1 MKLSIAEVERQFSAQ
16 ANHSLPDMMV
26 RDNYLGKAGRLSR
39 GGRGPNA
46 PVPTRRD
53 FARIILGIV
62 SSRQAKTVVAGFER
76 TRALKLAV
84 HRIEVGG
91 VSKITDPPIPYE
103 TSLEDALLY
112 CLNLCAT
119 DNRYRLVE
127 LKVEQS
133 EFSPQAVL
141 ALVYRE
147 EGASAGLEEATSM
160 MCFVGPPAPEGR
172 RPNAIEYDARIREH
186 ALKIMVDLY
195 ALSIQPEREDGP
207 PAGTGEPVSFDNDD
221 LMQAAKPTTKP
232 SDDLPRATTPTATDD
247 LSKSSV
253 CVNELQPRSKSHGR
267 SSGESPLPPTEI
279 FDDDPPYP
287 RPDPV
292 AAPAA

>member
-1 MKLSIAEVERQFSAQ
+1 MKLSIAEVERQFSRQ

-53 FARIILGIV
+53 FAVMILGLV
-62 SSRQAKTVVAGFER
+62 SSRQAKTVVSGFER
-76 TRALKLAV
+76 ARALKLVV

-91 VSKITDPPIPYE
+91 VSNITDPPIPYE
-103 TSLEDALLY
+103 TSLEDALVY

-119 DNRYRLVE
+119 DNRFRLAE

-141 ALVYRE
+141 AFVYRE

-160 MCFVGPPAPEGR
+160 MCFVGTPAPEGR

-207 PAGTGEPVSFDNDD
+207 PAGTGEPVS
-221 LMQAAKPTTKP
+221 LGTEL
-232 SDDLPRATTPTATDD
+232 SDDLPRGGNPEATDG

-253 CVNELQPRSKSHGR
+253 CVNKVQPRSESHGR
-267 SSGESPLPPTEI
+267 SSGGSSFPPTEI
-279 FDDDPPYP
+279 SDDNSPYL